1 MGWWMGYAASRAL
14 GKLVNGALGSAQ
26 VPSTDYL
33 LPDEKA
39 RQALCARLTAEPGL
53 DARDVHVSVLSSEVA
68 LTGRVASEA
77 AKSRAEALARSIAG
91 VKSVRNEL
99 AVS

>member
-1 MGWWMGYAASRAL
+1 
-14 GKLVNGALGSAQ
+14 
-26 VPSTDYL
+26 
-33 LPDEKA
+33 
-39 RQALCARLTAEPGL
+39 
-53 DARDVHVSVLSSEVA
+53 VLSSEVA